1 MHLLRNYRDVG
12 FSNTSG
18 GFRGTGRVWQFQ
30 RWNGSPG
37 SREASPVMFPAW
49 RHNRWQVNT
58 SLSWEMQSGRTGL
71 SLTFH
76 NSPDVLERTA
86 HRDRTC
92 FVRTVILVEFSD
104 AQVELSLQTS
114 DAGFVG
120 MLKHT
125 ETTYQCYLSR
135 CSYLQPQPLKGT
147 QTPFQP
153 PRETQNGVIF
163 WNSCL
168 FEHTLHHS
176 VNLHPGCTERRVLC
190 IWLAFDSSTNHHPQR
205 QKISFPSSA
214 FLKIILHTQIK
225 PVFLWLQDAA
235 PSLNPQEPQNTH
247 REITDRNY
255 CWKIPQK
262 EFCPC

>member
-1 MHLLRNYRDVG
+1 MWD
-12 FSNTSG
+12 SPTPQEDSG
-18 GFRGTGRVWQFQ
+18 AQAESGSSQ

-76 NSPDVLERTA
+76 NSPDVPERTA
-86 HRDRTC
+86 RRDRTC
-92 FVRTVILVEFSD
+92 FIRTVILVEFSD

-163 WNSCL
+163 
-168 FEHTLHHS
+168 
-176 VNLHPGCTERRVLC
+176 
-190 IWLAFDSSTNHHPQR
+190 
-205 QKISFPSSA
+205 
-214 FLKIILHTQIK
+214 
-225 PVFLWLQDAA
+225 
-235 PSLNPQEPQNTH
+235 
-247 REITDRNY
+247 
-255 CWKIPQK
+255 
-262 EFCPC
+262 